1 MSSFR
6 HLATTIRILAL
17 LAAPPV
23 MAQPAAFSNLDVQ
36 NLPYGLAGAYMSGRV
51 AVSSDNFMQM
61 ALNYDRALQLDPGND
76 VFRELAMQGYLLSGY
91 FERAA
96 TLAAQAHAQGAG
108 SQIAAIILQADE
120 FLREAF
126 DASLAATEQ
135 GRQTGPLT
143 DALGTAWAYLGKG
156 SMSEARAAFDDI
168 ISDTPDL
175 APFAVYHKALA
186 LAYVGDMEAASA
198 LLTGEVD
205 GPVSLTRRGI
215 VAHITILSQLGRF
228 DEALELAE
236 SMFGATPEGDV
247 ARVVASLSDGQPVPF
262 TTVRSA
268 RDGMAETYLLLASA
282 LLGEQGDWLPLVYT
296 RLALAL
302 RPDHPD
308 AILLAGELLEQVGQ
322 YDLAQQVYDQMP
334 EDDPQF
340 LNAQLGK
347 ANALFRAGDTDAAI
361 DWLEGLVEGA
371 PASVMAYSTLGD
383 MLRRQERFE
392 EAAAAY
398 TRAIDLIDEVE
409 ERHWVLLYTRAISL
423 ERMGDWDSAETEFR
437 RVLEFVPD
445 EPQVLNYLGYS
456 LVEQQRN
463 LDEAL
468 DMIER
473 AVDGEPDSGYIVD
486 SLGWAL
492 FRLGRYED
500 AVPVMERAVELTP
513 NDAILNDHLGDVY
526 WAVGRHREARFQWSR
541 AISFAPHPD
550 LDLDRVR
557 RKLDVGLD
565 VVLTEEGAPALGARA
580 E

>member
-6 HLATTIRILAL
+6 HLASAISIVAL
-17 LAAPPV
+17 CSAAPAL
-23 MAQPAAFSNLDVQ
+23 AQSAGLSAD
-36 NLPYGLAGAYMSGRV
+36 LPSGLAGAFLAGRAAV
-51 AVSSDNFMQM
+51 ASDSFTQM
-61 ALNYDRALQLDPGND
+61 ALNYDRAVQLDPDNAL
-76 VFRELAMQGYLLSGY
+76 FRELAMQGHLLSGD
-91 FERAA
+91 FARAA
-96 TLAAQAHAQGAG
+96 TLAAQAHAREEG
-108 SQIAAIILQADE
+108 SQVAQVILQADE
-120 FLREAF
+120 FAREAY
-126 DASLAATEQ
+126 DAALAAAQ
-135 GRQTGPLT
+135 DGRQTGPLT
-143 DALGTAWAYLGKG
+143 DALGKAWAYLGAG
-156 SMSEARAAFDDI
+156 SMSDARAAFDNI
-168 ISDTPDL
+168 IEETPDL

-186 LAYVGDMEAASA
+186 LAHVGDMEGASE

-215 VAHITILSQLGRF
+215 IAHISILSQLGRF
-228 DEALELAE
+228 EDALSLAE
-236 SMFGATPEGDV
+236 SMFGTSAEGDV
-247 ARVVASLSDGQPVPF
+247 ARVVAELSEGQPVPF

-268 RDGMAETYLLLASA
+268 RDGMAEAYLLLASA
-282 LLGEQGDWLPLVYT
+282 LLGEQGDWLPLVYA

-308 AILLAGELLEQVGQ
+308 AILLVGELLEQVGH

-334 EDDPQF
+334 ADDPQY

-347 ANALFRAGDTDAAI
+347 TNALFRAGDTDAAI
-361 DWLEGLVEGA
+361 DWLQGFVA
-371 PASVMAYSTLGD
+371 DTADSVMAFGTLGD
-383 MLRRQERFE
+383 MLRREERFE
-392 EAAAAY
+392 EAVAAY
-398 TRAIDLIDEVE
+398 NSAIDLIDELE

-423 ERMGDWDSAETEFR
+423 ERMGEWDSAEAEFR
-437 RVLEFVPD
+437 RVLEFVPE

-468 DMIER
+468 DMIKR
-473 AVDGEPDSGYIVD
+473 AVEGEPDSGYIVD

-500 AVPVMERAVELTP
+500 AVPVMERAVELMP

-565 VVLTEEGAPALGARA
+565 DVLSEEGAPALGASPP